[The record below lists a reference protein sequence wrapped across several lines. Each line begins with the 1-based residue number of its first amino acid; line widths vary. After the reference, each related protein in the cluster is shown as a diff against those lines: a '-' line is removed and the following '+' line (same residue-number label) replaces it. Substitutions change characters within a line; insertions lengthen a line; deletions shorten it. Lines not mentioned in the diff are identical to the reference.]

1 MYTLYL
7 TWVAFQP
14 KLCGPSWS
22 SANYCVD
29 RPTFLVGPYGPTWLL
44 CMGWQIHCSIHCPCS
59 VVPMVCLTAL
69 YGLTDPLS
77 CPVPFGPDCLTWVL
91 SVWTDSSTVQSTV
104 LLGSDDLTWLL
115 LYMYRC
121 MGLTDPLSCLVLIV
135 RLDCS
140 VWTDRSTVQST
151 VLMIWLDYSCMGS
164 WFNISAAQCCWGLE
178 FNKHAN
184 RFSWKYNY
192 MKIIHHTE
200 SCTCEQHDWNSEL
213 QWISTTKFMCTS

>member
-7 TWVAFQP
+7 TWVAFKP
-14 KLCGPSWS
+14 KLCGHSWS
-22 SANYCVD
+22 LWSNMTALYGVTDPLFNSL
-29 RPTFLVGPYGPTWLL
+29 FLL
-44 CMGWQIHCSIHCPCS
+44 
-59 VVPMVCLTAL
+59 VPMVCLTAL